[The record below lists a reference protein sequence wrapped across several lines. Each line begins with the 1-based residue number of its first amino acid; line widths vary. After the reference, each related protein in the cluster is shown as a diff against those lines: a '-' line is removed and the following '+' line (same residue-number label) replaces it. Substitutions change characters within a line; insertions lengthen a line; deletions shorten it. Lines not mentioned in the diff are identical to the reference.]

1 MILQSNI
8 PWIYSLLKFLLHC
21 NAERDHSIWHNGIS
35 TAKAPRTKS
44 QLPLLVYFFMLPDI
58 LKSKMIYQNNVF
70 LHLFKSLETILQW
83 ALARSAQT
91 SMSLV
96 NHAENQ
102 DNQISKVF
110 KCSWEVEDIWCK
122 VGVAASWL
130 LIPLYIPHYPKH
142 HTAPTY
148 FLHQAP
154 HPLIIL
160 HLVTSA
166 PTTSAFHY
174 TAPTYTKSNK
184 HTLHHTAPIYPP
196 TKYMAHCVHCAIGY
210 CDFETFGK

>member
-1 MILQSNI
+1 
-8 PWIYSLLKFLLHC
+8 
-21 NAERDHSIWHNGIS
+21 
-35 TAKAPRTKS
+35 
-44 QLPLLVYFFMLPDI
+44 
-58 LKSKMIYQNNVF
+58 MIYQDNVF

-96 NHAENQ
+96 NQAENQ
-102 DNQISKVF
+102 DNQISKVL
-110 KCSWEVEDIWCK
+110 KSTWEVEDIGCK

-148 FLHQAP
+148 FL
-154 HPLIIL
+154 PLIIL

-196 TKYMAHCVHCAIGY
+196 TSPLHTVHCAEGY

>member
-1 MILQSNI
+1 
-8 PWIYSLLKFLLHC
+8 
-21 NAERDHSIWHNGIS
+21 
-35 TAKAPRTKS
+35 
-44 QLPLLVYFFMLPDI
+44 
-58 LKSKMIYQNNVF
+58 
-70 LHLFKSLETILQW
+70 
-83 ALARSAQT
+83 
-91 SMSLV
+91 MSLV
-96 NHAENQ
+96 NQAENQ

-166 PTTSAFHY
+166 PTTSAPITSAFHY
-174 TAPTYTKSNK
+174 TAPTCITSNR

-196 TKYMAHCVHCAIGY
+196 TSPLHTVCTVQKDIATSKPLESSLY
-210 CDFETFGK
+210 CDPYRPPSSPWALLSIAPFPNLSPSSTVSYPHFKKTSGKYTKKYVQRHNKQT